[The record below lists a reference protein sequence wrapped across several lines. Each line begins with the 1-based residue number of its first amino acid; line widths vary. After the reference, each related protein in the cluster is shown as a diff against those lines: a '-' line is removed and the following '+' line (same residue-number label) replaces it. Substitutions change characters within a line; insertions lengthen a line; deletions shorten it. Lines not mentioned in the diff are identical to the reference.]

1 MRTQAFAGPTATAIS
16 IVMLGALLTP
26 VQAAYPER
34 PVRVIVGLAPGGGTD
49 TIARIMTQK
58 LTEAFGQSFVIDNR
72 PSSGGNIAG
81 EMLAR
86 AQPDGYTL
94 LVITPTHVVNGSLF
108 TDIRYN
114 VVRDFTG
121 VVNMVY
127 SQYALS
133 VRTSVPAHTVAEFI
147 ALAKTTPQKLLY
159 ASSGIGTAN
168 HLSAELFKSM
178 AGIDL
183 THVPYKG
190 SAPAVN
196 ALLSGEVQALFS
208 SLGGLIPH
216 VRAGRLR
223 TLGVT
228 GPRRTPTAPEIPTIA
243 EAGVPGFEVSGWY
256 GLAATAKTP
265 AATIERLNA
274 AVNKS
279 LPDLR
284 ERYAGIGADTAGGT
298 AAEFNAY
305 LKSETEKWARVVKLS
320 GAKVE

>member
-1 MRTQAFAGPTATAIS
+1 
-16 IVMLGALLTP
+16 
-26 VQAAYPER
+26 
-34 PVRVIVGLAPGGGTD
+34 
-49 TIARIMTQK
+49 
-58 LTEAFGQSFVIDNR
+58 
-72 PSSGGNIAG
+72 
-81 EMLAR
+81 
-86 AQPDGYTL
+86 
-94 LVITPTHVVNGSLF
+94 
-108 TDIRYN
+108 
-114 VVRDFTG
+114 
-121 VVNMVY
+121 
-127 SQYALS
+127 
-133 VRTSVPAHTVAEFI
+133 
-147 ALAKTTPQKLLY
+147 
-159 ASSGIGTAN
+159 
-168 HLSAELFKSM
+168 M

>member
-1 MRTQAFAGPTATAIS
+1 
-16 IVMLGALLTP
+16 MLF
-26 VQAAYPER
+26 R
-34 PVRVIVGLAPGGGTD
+34 
-49 TIARIMTQK
+49 
-58 LTEAFGQSFVIDNR
+58 S
-72 PSSGGNIAG
+72 
-81 EMLAR
+81 
-86 AQPDGYTL
+86 
-94 LVITPTHVVNGSLF
+94 F

-114 VVRDFTG
+114 VLRDFTG

-133 VRTSVPAHTVAEFI
+133 VRTSVPATTVAEFI
-147 ALAKTTPQKLLY
+147 ALAKSSPQKILY

-178 AGIDL
+178 AGVDL

-190 SAPAVN
+190 SAPAVS
-196 ALLSGEVQALFS
+196 ALLGGEVQVLFS

-216 VRAGRLR
+216 VKAGRLR

-228 GPRRTPTAPEIPTIA
+228 GPKRTPSAPEIPTIA

-265 AATIERLNA
+265 AATIDRLNA

-279 LPDLR
+279 LPELR
-284 ERYAGIGADTAGGT
+284 ERYAGIGADTAGGS

-305 LKSETEKWARVVKLS
+305 LKSETEKWARVVKIS
-320 GAKVE
+320 GAKAE

>member
-1 MRTQAFAGPTATAIS
+1 MKIIARWIAAVASLAAVLPAFSAAR
-16 IVMLGALLTP
+16 
-26 VQAAYPER
+26 AAYPDR

-49 TIARIMTQK
+49 TIARIMRQK

-81 EMLAR
+81 ELLAR

-114 VVRDFTG
+114 VLRDFTG

-127 SQYALS
+127 SQYALL
-133 VRTSVPAHTVAEFI
+133 VRTSVPATTVAEFI
-147 ALAKTTPQKLLY
+147 ALAISSPQKILY

-178 AGIDL
+178 AGVDL

-190 SAPAVN
+190 SAPAVS
-196 ALLSGEVQALFS
+196 ALLSGEVQVLFS

-216 VRAGRLR
+216 VKAGRLR
-223 TLGVT
+223 T
-228 GPRRTPTAPEIPTIA
+228 PSAPEILTIA

-298 AAEFNAY
+298 AVEFNAY

>member
-1 MRTQAFAGPTATAIS
+1 MRIAAACCAVVCS
-16 IVMLGALLTP
+16 IVVAPAG
-26 VQAAYPER
+26 AAYPER

-58 LTEAFGQSFVIDNR
+58 LSDLFNQSFVIDNR

-81 EMLAR
+81 ELLAR

-94 LVITPTHVVNGSLF
+94 LVITPTHVVNPSLF

-114 VVRDFTG
+114 VLRDFSA

-133 VRTSVPAHTVAEFI
+133 VRTSVPANTVAEFI
-147 ALAKTTPQKLLY
+147 ALAKSAQPKILY

-178 AGIDL
+178 AGVDM

-190 SAPAVN
+190 SAPAMS
-196 ALLSGEVQALFS
+196 ALLAGEVQVLFS

-216 VRAGRLR
+216 VKAGRLR

-228 GPRRTPTAPEIPTIA
+228 GPKRTPSAPEIPTIA
-243 EAGVPGFEVSGWY
+243 EAGVPGYEVSGWY
-256 GLAATAKTP
+256 GLATTAKTP

-274 AVNKS
+274 AVNRA
-279 LPDLR
+279 LPELR
-284 ERYAGIGADTAGGT
+284 ERYAAIGADIAGGS
-298 AAEFNAY
+298 AAEFGAY
-305 LKSETEKWARVVKLS
+305 LKSELEKWARVVKAS

>member
-1 MRTQAFAGPTATAIS
+1 MKNVARWIAAVASLAAVLSVFSAAH
-16 IVMLGALLTP
+16 
-26 VQAAYPER
+26 AAYPER

-49 TIARIMTQK
+49 TIARIMTPK
-58 LTEAFGQSFVIDNR
+58 LTEVFGQSFVIDNR

-81 EMLAR
+81 ELLAR
-86 AQPDGYTL
+86 AQPDGHTL

-114 VVRDFTG
+114 VLRDFTG

-133 VRTSVPAHTVAEFI
+133 VRTSVPANTVGEFI
-147 ALAKTTPQKLLY
+147 ALAKTSPQKILY

-178 AGIDL
+178 AGVDL

-190 SAPAVN
+190 SAPAVS
-196 ALLSGEVQALFS
+196 ALLGGEVQVLFS

-216 VRAGRLR
+216 VKAGRLR

-228 GPRRTPTAPEIPTIA
+228 GPKRTPSAPEIPTIA

-265 AATIERLNA
+265 AATIDRLNA

-279 LPDLR
+279 LPELR
-284 ERYAGIGADTAGGT
+284 ERYAGIGADTAGGS

-320 GAKVE
+320 GAKAE

>member
-1 MRTQAFAGPTATAIS
+1 MK
-16 IVMLGALLTP
+16 IVARWIIAVASLAAVLS
-26 VQAAYPER
+26 VFSAAHAAYPER

-58 LTEAFGQSFVIDNR
+58 LTEVFGQSFVIDNR

-81 EMLAR
+81 ELLAR

-114 VVRDFTG
+114 VLRDFTG

-133 VRTSVPAHTVAEFI
+133 VRTSVPANTVGEFI
-147 ALAKTTPQKLLY
+147 ALAKTSPQKILY

-178 AGIDL
+178 AGVDL

-190 SAPAVN
+190 SAPAVS
-196 ALLSGEVQALFS
+196 ALLGGEVQVLFS

-216 VRAGRLR
+216 VKAGRLR

-228 GPRRTPTAPEIPTIA
+228 GPKRTPSAPEIPTIA

-265 AATIERLNA
+265 AATVERLNA
-274 AVNKS
+274 AVNKA
-279 LPDLR
+279 LPELR
-284 ERYAGIGADTAGGT
+284 ERYAGIGVDTAGGS
-298 AAEFNAY
+298 AVEFNAY
-305 LKSETEKWARVVKLS
+305 LKSETEKWARVVKIS
-320 GAKVE
+320 GAKAE

>member
-1 MRTQAFAGPTATAIS
+1 MKIIARWIAAVASLAAVLPAFSAAR
-16 IVMLGALLTP
+16 
-26 VQAAYPER
+26 AAYPDR

-49 TIARIMTQK
+49 TIARIMRQK

-81 EMLAR
+81 ELLAR

-114 VVRDFTG
+114 VLRDFTG

-133 VRTSVPAHTVAEFI
+133 VRTSVPATTVAEFI
-147 ALAKTTPQKLLY
+147 ALAISSPQKILY

-178 AGIDL
+178 AGVDL

-190 SAPAVN
+190 SAPAVS
-196 ALLSGEVQALFS
+196 ALLS

-216 VRAGRLR
+216 VKAGRLR
-223 TLGVT
+223 T
-228 GPRRTPTAPEIPTIA
+228 PSAPEILTIA

-265 AATIERLNA
+265 TATIERLNA

-298 AAEFNAY
+298 AVEFNAY

>member
-1 MRTQAFAGPTATAIS
+1 MKIVAGWIAAVASLAAI
-16 IVMLGALLTP
+16 AP
-26 VQAAYPER
+26 VAHAAYPER

-49 TIARIMTQK
+49 TIGRIMTQK
-58 LTEAFGQSFVIDNR
+58 LTEVFGQSFVVDNR

-81 EMLAR
+81 ELLAR

-94 LVITPTHVVNGSLF
+94 LVITPTHVVNPSLF

-114 VVRDFTG
+114 VLRDFAA

-133 VRTSVPAHTVAEFI
+133 VRTSVPATTVAEFI
-147 ALAKTTPQKLLY
+147 ALAKSSQQKIAY

-178 AGIDL
+178 AGIDMM
-183 THVPYKG
+183 HVPYKG
-190 SAPAVN
+190 SAPAFS
-196 ALLSGEVQALFS
+196 ALLAGEVQVLFS

-216 VRAGRLR
+216 VKAGRLR

-228 GPRRTPTAPEIPTIA
+228 GPRRTPSAPDIPTIA
-243 EAGVPGFEVSGWY
+243 EAGVPGYEVSGWY
-256 GLAATAKTP
+256 GLATTAKTP

-274 AVNKS
+274 AVNRA
-279 LPDLR
+279 LPELR
-284 ERYAGIGADTAGGT
+284 ERYAGIGADIAGGS
-298 AAEFNAY
+298 AAEFSAY
-305 LKSETEKWARVVKLS
+305 LKSELEKWARVVKLS

>member
-1 MRTQAFAGPTATAIS
+1 MKIIARWIAAVASLAAVLPAFSAAR
-16 IVMLGALLTP
+16 
-26 VQAAYPER
+26 AAYPDR

-81 EMLAR
+81 ELLAR

-114 VVRDFTG
+114 VLRDFTG

-133 VRTSVPAHTVAEFI
+133 VRTSVPATTVAEFI
-147 ALAKTTPQKLLY
+147 ALAKSAPQKILY

-178 AGIDL
+178 AGVDL

-190 SAPAVN
+190 SAPAVS
-196 ALLSGEVQALFS
+196 ALLSGEVQVLFS

-216 VRAGRLR
+216 VKAGRLR
-223 TLGVT
+223 T
-228 GPRRTPTAPEIPTIA
+228 PSAPEIPTIA

-265 AATIERLNA
+265 TATIERLNA

-298 AAEFNAY
+298 AVEFNAY

>member
-1 MRTQAFAGPTATAIS
+1 MKIVARWIAAAASLAAVLPAFSPAN
-16 IVMLGALLTP
+16 
-26 VQAAYPER
+26 AAYPER

-58 LTEAFGQSFVIDNR
+58 LTEVFNQSFVIDNR

-81 EMLAR
+81 ELLAR

-114 VVRDFTG
+114 VLRDFTG

-133 VRTSVPAHTVAEFI
+133 VRTSVPATTVAEFI
-147 ALAKTTPQKLLY
+147 ALAKSSPQKILY

-178 AGIDL
+178 AGVDL

-190 SAPAVN
+190 SAPAVS
-196 ALLSGEVQALFS
+196 ALLGGEVQVLFS

-216 VRAGRLR
+216 VKAGRLR

-228 GPRRTPTAPEIPTIA
+228 GPKRTPSAPDIPTIA

-279 LPDLR
+279 LPELR
-284 ERYAGIGADTAGGT
+284 ERYAGIGADTAGGS

>member
-1 MRTQAFAGPTATAIS
+1 MK
-16 IVMLGALLTP
+16 IVARWIAAVASLAAVLS
-26 VQAAYPER
+26 VFSAAHAAYPER

-49 TIARIMTQK
+49 TIARIMTPK
-58 LTEAFGQSFVIDNR
+58 LTEVFGQSFVIDNR

-81 EMLAR
+81 ELLAR
-86 AQPDGYTL
+86 AQPDGHTL

-114 VVRDFTG
+114 VLRDFTG

-133 VRTSVPAHTVAEFI
+133 VRTSVPANTVAEFI
-147 ALAKTTPQKLLY
+147 ALAKSAPQKILY

-178 AGIDL
+178 AGVDL

-190 SAPAVN
+190 SAPAVS
-196 ALLSGEVQALFS
+196 ALLGGEVQVLFS

-216 VRAGRLR
+216 VKAGRLR

-228 GPRRTPTAPEIPTIA
+228 GPKLTPSAPEIPTIA

-265 AATIERLNA
+265 AATVERLNA

-279 LPDLR
+279 LPELR
-284 ERYAGIGADTAGGT
+284 ERYAGIGADTAGGS

-320 GAKVE
+320 GAKPE

>member
-1 MRTQAFAGPTATAIS
+1 
-16 IVMLGALLTP
+16 
-26 VQAAYPER
+26 
-34 PVRVIVGLAPGGGTD
+34 
-49 TIARIMTQK
+49 
-58 LTEAFGQSFVIDNR
+58 
-72 PSSGGNIAG
+72 
-81 EMLAR
+81 
-86 AQPDGYTL
+86 
-94 LVITPTHVVNGSLF
+94 
-108 TDIRYN
+108 
-114 VVRDFTG
+114 
-121 VVNMVY
+121 
-127 SQYALS
+127 
-133 VRTSVPAHTVAEFI
+133 VAEFI
-147 ALAKTTPQKLLY
+147 ALAISSPQKILY

-178 AGIDL
+178 AGVDL

-190 SAPAVN
+190 SAPAVS
-196 ALLSGEVQALFS
+196 ALLS

-216 VRAGRLR
+216 VKAGRLR
-223 TLGVT
+223 T
-228 GPRRTPTAPEIPTIA
+228 PSAPEILTIA

-265 AATIERLNA
+265 TATIERLNA

-298 AAEFNAY
+298 AVEFNAY

>member
-1 MRTQAFAGPTATAIS
+1 MRIAAACCAVVCS
-16 IVMLGALLTP
+16 IVVAPAG
-26 VQAAYPER
+26 AAYPER

-58 LTEAFGQSFVIDNR
+58 LSDLFNQSFVIDNR

-81 EMLAR
+81 ELLAR

-94 LVITPTHVVNGSLF
+94 LVITPTHVVNPSLF

-114 VVRDFTG
+114 VLRDFSA

-133 VRTSVPAHTVAEFI
+133 VRTSVPANTVAEFI
-147 ALAKTTPQKLLY
+147 ALAKSAQPKILY

-178 AGIDL
+178 AGVDM

-190 SAPAVN
+190 SAPAMS
-196 ALLSGEVQALFS
+196 ALLAGEVQVLFS

-216 VRAGRLR
+216 VKAGRLR

-228 GPRRTPTAPEIPTIA
+228 GPKRTPSAPEIPTIA
-243 EAGVPGFEVSGWY
+243 EAGVPGYEVSGWY
-256 GLAATAKTP
+256 GLATTAKTP

-274 AVNKS
+274 AVNRA
-279 LPDLR
+279 LPELR
-284 ERYAGIGADTAGGT
+284 ERYAAIGADIAGGSAT
-298 AAEFNAY
+298 EFGAY
-305 LKSETEKWARVVKLS
+305 LKSELEKWARVVKAS